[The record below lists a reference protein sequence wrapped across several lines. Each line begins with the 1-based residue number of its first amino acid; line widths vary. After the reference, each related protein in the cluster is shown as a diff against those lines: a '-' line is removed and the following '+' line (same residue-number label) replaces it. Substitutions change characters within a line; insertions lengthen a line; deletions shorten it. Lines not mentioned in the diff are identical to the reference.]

1 MLLIPLKRTFFA
13 NVFYI
18 YLQAFYNW
26 LSYGHVSQYI
36 VLNVT
41 RENLVQDSLRELQRY
56 SQSDLKK
63 PLKIKFQGEEAEDAG
78 GVRKEF
84 FMLLLKDLID
94 PKYGMFKE
102 FEDSR
107 AMWFA
112 DVTFET
118 ENMYFLIGVLCGMAI
133 YNFTIINLPFP
144 LALYKKLLMK
154 PVDLSDLREMSPTE
168 ANSMQALL
176 DYEGDDFKEVFDLS
190 FEISRDIYGESETK
204 PLKPNGSSI
213 SVTLENR
220 CVLQMDS
227 WTRSYT
233 YTAYAFRREFVD
245 LYVDF
250 IFNKSVELHYRAFH
264 EGFMKVCSGRVLQIF
279 QPEELMAVVVG
290 NEEYDWQALED
301 NCDYKEGY
309 TSGDETVGR

>member
-1 MLLIPLKRTFFA
+1 M
-13 NVFYI
+13 
-18 YLQAFYNW
+18 QAFYNW

-309 TSGDETVGR
+309 TSGDETVGK

>member
-1 MLLIPLKRTFFA
+1 M
-13 NVFYI
+13 
-18 YLQAFYNW
+18 
-26 LSYGHVSQYI
+26 
-36 VLNVT
+36 
-41 RENLVQDSLRELQRY
+41 Y

-63 PLKIKFQGEEAEDAG
+63 PLKIKFCGEEAVDAG

-107 AMWFA
+107 IMWFA
-112 DVTFET
+112 DVSFET
-118 ENMYFLIGVLCGMAI
+118 ENMYFLIGVLCGLAI

-144 LALYKKLLMK
+144 LALYKKLLEK

-168 ANSMQALL
+168 ANSLQALL
-176 DYEGDDFKEVFDLS
+176 DYDGDDFKETFDLT
-190 FEISRDIYGESETK
+190 FEISRDVYGESETK
-204 PLKPNGSSI
+204 SLKPNGSNI
-213 SVTLENR
+213 SVTKENR
-220 CVLQMDS
+220 Q
-227 WTRSYT
+227 
-233 YTAYAFRREFVD
+233 EFVD

-250 IFNKSVELHYRAFH
+250 IFNQSVELHYRAFH
-264 EGFMKVCSGRVLQIF
+264 KGFMRVCSGRVLKIF

-301 NCDYKEGY
+301 NCEYKEGY
-309 TSGDETVGR
+309 TSGDETVRLSTM

>member
-1 MLLIPLKRTFFA
+1 M
-13 NVFYI
+13 
-18 YLQAFYNW
+18 
-26 LSYGHVSQYI
+26 
-36 VLNVT
+36 
-41 RENLVQDSLRELQRY
+41 RELQRY

-213 SVTLENR
+213 SVTVENR
-220 CVLQMDS
+220 CVLQMGS

>member
-1 MLLIPLKRTFFA
+1 M
-13 NVFYI
+13 
-18 YLQAFYNW
+18 
-26 LSYGHVSQYI
+26 
-36 VLNVT
+36 NVT

>member
-1 MLLIPLKRTFFA
+1 M
-13 NVFYI
+13 
-18 YLQAFYNW
+18 QAFYNW

-107 AMWFA
+107 VMWFA

-144 LALYKKLLMK
+144 LALYKKLLGK

-220 CVLQMDS
+220 CVLQMNS

-309 TSGDETVGR
+309 MSGDETVGR